1 MKSVSVVMPVLAP
14 APWLQELAEFSI
26 RTLELH
32 ASNPFE
38 LIVVEAVH
46 DYFSPERWVSNPIPD
61 ARYKYIRFNP
71 KEGGVKEINAGIDA
85 ARGEFIVTAG
95 TDVIAP
101 PAWDEHLLRC
111 FEERPN
117 DCGVA
122 SLSAFEPNATIGPHE
137 PCDMIVEGMFSPFM
151 MFRKGWRFDEAFRRV
166 YQDSDLIMRM
176 YEKRLRA
183 YRSCR
188 AHVWHLG
195 SVTNKA
201 VDQAEHSRQL
211 AVDER
216 LFYQRW
222 GKSPTAMFGMIRAGQ
237 MAYGREHLAWQ
248 VGIHRHE

>member
-14 APWLQELAEFSI
+14 TAWLAELAEFAI
-26 RTLELH
+26 RTLILT
-32 ASNPFE
+32 AKNPFE

-46 DYFSPERWVSNPIPD
+46 NTFSPEEWASNPMPLE
-61 ARYKYIRFNP
+61 RYQYLNFNP
-71 KEGGVKEINAGIDA
+71 KLGGVKEINAGIA
-85 ARGEFIVTAG
+85 AAHGEFVVTAG

-101 PAWDEHLLRC
+101 QDWDEHLLRV

-122 SLSAFEPNATIGPHE
+122 SLSAFEPNATIGPPV

-151 MFRKGWRFDEAFRRV
+151 MFRRGWNFDEAFRRV

-176 YEKRLRA
+176 YENRLRA

-195 SVTNKA
+195 SVTNKS
-201 VDQAEHSRQL
+201 VDTAEHDRQL

-222 GKSPTAMFGMIRAGQ
+222 GKNPTAMFGMIRAGQ